1 MKINDIVT
9 ITCYRQTKTM
19 HRQQAIAEY
28 QEAMLCCEG
37 SEAERYSN
45 IYFQLL
51 EGCKHCCDTPEQE
64 KKQ

>member
-51 EGCKHCCDTPEQE
+51 EGRKHCCDTPEQE

>member
-51 EGCKHCCDTPEQE
+51 EGRKHCCDASEQE